1 MNKKIIFITS
11 VAIVLF
17 TIAFIFLRSPKSN
30 SERMTDTSI
39 VQSEEKE
46 YYTCPMH
53 PSVMSDRPGAC
64 PVCGMALVK
73 KTKIRDVSAEEIKH
87 LQQVSLSPSQRVIA
101 NVSTT
106 PVTRQDI
113 KKEIHAVGVVNFAE
127 PLQTTVTARFRGR
140 IEKLYVNFTGEKVK
154 QGQPLFELYSPDLV
168 SAQQELIIVIKSLGD
183 SLVMGTNQS
192 LLLQA
197 TRERLR
203 VHFGMT
209 EKQIAVIEETKQVQS
224 TITFYSPISGTV
236 LTKEIQEGQYVEEG
250 MVLYQLADLSKVWVY
265 IDVYEQDIRFIG
277 LHHPVLIT
285 TEAYPNTT
293 FKGKVTFIDPVINNE
308 SRTVR
313 IRTEFDNHHGKLKPQ
328 MYVKAIIHVP
338 FSSALVVPS
347 SAVLF
352 TGERTL
358 VWVEVRENTFEP
370 REVTVGMTSGS
381 VIEIL
386 KGLKVRENVV
396 TTGAFLLESE
406 SQLQQPDGTTSRHQH
421 DTPKI
426 NEKIKMQPSQDEHK
440 GNHIQSEVK
449 IIVNGNYSPNVIH
462 AKRGK
467 KLTIAF
473 ERHDESKCTDEVVF
487 EDFNIRK
494 ILPSHQTTVV
504 ELTPQ
509 KAGEFAFSCGM
520 KMIHGTLIV
529 HE

>member
-1 MNKKIIFITS
+1 
-11 VAIVLF
+11 
-17 TIAFIFLRSPKSN
+17 
-30 SERMTDTSI
+30 
-39 VQSEEKE
+39 
-46 YYTCPMH
+46 
-53 PSVMSDRPGAC
+53 
-64 PVCGMALVK
+64 
-73 KTKIRDVSAEEIKH
+73 
-87 LQQVSLSPSQRVIA
+87 
-101 NVSTT
+101 
-106 PVTRQDI
+106 
-113 KKEIHAVGVVNFAE
+113 
-127 PLQTTVTARFRGR
+127 
-140 IEKLYVNFTGEKVK
+140 
-154 QGQPLFELYSPDLV
+154 
-168 SAQQELIIVIKSLGD
+168 
-183 SLVMGTNQS
+183 
-192 LLLQA
+192 
-197 TRERLR
+197 
-203 VHFGMT
+203 
-209 EKQIAVIEETKQVQS
+209 
-224 TITFYSPISGTV
+224 
-236 LTKEIQEGQYVEEG
+236 
-250 MVLYQLADLSKVWVY
+250 
-265 IDVYEQDIRFIG
+265 
-277 LHHPVLIT
+277 
-285 TEAYPNTT
+285 
-293 FKGKVTFIDPVINNE
+293 
-308 SRTVR
+308 
-313 IRTEFDNHHGKLKPQ
+313 